1 MKRILSTALLA
12 LSLALTG
19 ACTESQ
25 SGGSS
30 NPDNQIDQAPG
41 VDGDEPEAELG
52 EETEEESEDE

>member
-1 MKRILSTALLA
+1 MKRILSAVLLA
-12 LSLALTG
+12 LTLALTG

-41 VDGDEPEAELG
+41 VDGDEPIDEVG
-52 EETEEESEDE
+52 PETEDADDE